1 MQENVQSKKTS
12 LNAKAFFTLKIQVII
27 WMIGVVRVIRLI
39 MFSNKLYTWADLDM
53 KASDMS
59 LWATTILTIH
69 SWPSNQSDVVVMCFM
84 LRNN

>member
-12 LNAKAFFTLKIQVII
+12 CLNAKPFFTFKIQVII

-59 LWATTILTIH
+59 LSYNNLNN
-69 SWPSNQSDVVVMCFM
+69 SFM
-84 LRNN
+84 AI